1 MQLFIQYIFFFQWFC
16 ILNVKWYK
24 WMNAQSKSMQKIKV
38 NNNIVFT
45 LASILGLLF
54 VSVNLHNATVQLYEA
69 CSNCVSR
76 SMLTQHHSQS
86 AWPQT
91 GRVHMDK
98 GSSHSV
104 SAAAS
109 RCLSRV
115 GSPFG
120 WPPWTISSLCTPFQS
135 RPLMTQSETHKH
147 PFLN

>member
-1 MQLFIQYIFFFQWFC
+1 MI
-16 ILNVKWYK
+16 
-24 WMNAQSKSMQKIKV
+24 
-38 NNNIVFT
+38 T
-45 LASILGLLF
+45 LASIKGLLF
-54 VSVNLHNATVQLYEA
+54 LPVYLHNATVQLYDA

-91 GRVHMDK
+91 GRVHTDK

-120 WPPWTISSLCTPFQS
+120 WPPWTISSLCTLSRS

-147 PFLN
+147 PFFKLARWTKPLIKNKCYCNLFKQNKKQNKQLIKDNPKLI